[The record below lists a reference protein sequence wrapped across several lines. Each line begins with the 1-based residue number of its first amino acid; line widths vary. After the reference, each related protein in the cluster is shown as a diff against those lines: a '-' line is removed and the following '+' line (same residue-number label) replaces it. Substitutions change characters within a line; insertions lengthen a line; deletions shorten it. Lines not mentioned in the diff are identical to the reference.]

1 MTSHPAVSLSQLRFA
16 WPGQPTLLSVDRLE
30 ITQGE
35 MVLLHGPSGCGKTT
49 LLGLITG
56 VLTAS
61 AGDIRV
67 LGADFAA
74 MSARSRDA
82 LRGEQMGVIFQQF
95 NLLPFL
101 SVAQNVLLPLQ
112 LFDRRLSAA
121 TASLPD
127 GRLQSPEQEAE
138 RLLSALGL
146 GADLLHR
153 PAYQLSVG
161 QQQRV
166 AAARALIGHPSLI
179 IADEPTSALDEANQL
194 EFLTL
199 LMTQARQTGATLLM
213 VSHQMRIAPLFDRT
227 IEFTQVNQPC

>member
-1 MTSHPAVSLSQLRFA
+1 MTIQPAVWISGLRFA
-16 WPGQPTLLSVDRLE
+16 WPGQPTVLTVEHLE

-56 VLTAS
+56 VLQAS
-61 AGDIRV
+61 AGKLMV
-67 LGADFAA
+67 LGTDFSTL
-74 MSARSRDA
+74 SARSRDA

-112 LFDRRLSAA
+112 LSDRRLAAA
-121 TASLPD
+121 TASLP
-127 GRLQSPEQEAE
+127 GGTLQSPEQEAE

-146 GADLLHR
+146 GADVLHR

-166 AAARALIGHPSLI
+166 AAARALIGKPSLI
-179 IADEPTSALDEANQL
+179 IADEPTSALDEANQV
-194 EFLTL
+194 EFLSL
-199 LMTQARQTGATLLM
+199 LMAQARQTGATLLM
-213 VSHQMRIAPLFDRT
+213 VSHQLRIAPLFDRT
-227 IEFTQVNQPC
+227 IELSEVNQPC

>member
-1 MTSHPAVSLSQLRFA
+1 MTSQLAVSLSQLRFA
-16 WPGQPTLLSVDRLE
+16 WPGQPALLSVDRLE
-30 ITQGE
+30 IAQGE

-127 GRLQSPEQEAE
+127 GTLQSPEQEAE

-166 AAARALIGHPSLI
+166 AAARALIGNPSLI
-179 IADEPTSALDEANQL
+179 IADEPTSALDEANQV
-194 EFLTL
+194 EFLSL
-199 LMTQARQTGATLLM
+199 LMAQARQTGATLLM